1 MVLKNSTYD
10 FLSKVQRWM
19 PALGVCYLGLCKIWG
34 FPFGDEVN
42 QTIVLIATLLGTTL
56 EIATAQYLK
65 AVKKASEVFSD
76 QNKIE
81 G

>member
-1 MVLKNSTYD
+1 MSNKMYD
-10 FLSKVQRWM
+10 ILSKIQRFM

-34 FPFGDEVN
+34 FPYGNEVN
-42 QTIVLIATLLGTTL
+42 QTIVAIATLLGTLL
-56 EIATAQYLK
+56 EISTAQYLK
-65 AVKKASEVFSD
+65 SIKKTSETFND

>member
-1 MVLKNSTYD
+1 MSNKVYD
-10 FLSKVQRWM
+10 ILSKIQRWM

-65 AVKKASEVFSD
+65 AMKKTSESFSD
-76 QNKIE
+76 QNHIE

>member
-1 MVLKNSTYD
+1 MSNKMYD
-10 FLSKVQRWM
+10 ILSKIQRFM

-34 FPFGDEVN
+34 FPYGNEVN
-42 QTIVLIATLLGTTL
+42 QTIVLLATLLGTLL
-56 EIATAQYLK
+56 EISTAQYLK
-65 AVKKASEVFSD
+65 SVKKASEVFTD

>member
-1 MVLKNSTYD
+1 MSNKVYD
-10 FLSKVQRWM
+10 VLSKVQRWL
-19 PALGVCYLGLCKIWG
+19 PALGVFYLGLCKIWG

-65 AVKKASEVFSD
+65 SIKKASEVFSD

>member
-1 MVLKNSTYD
+1 MSNKMYD
-10 FLSKVQRWM
+10 ILSKIQRFM

-34 FPFGDEVN
+34 FPYGNEVN
-42 QTIVLIATLLGTTL
+42 QTIVLLATLLGTLL
-56 EIATAQYLK
+56 EISTAQYLK
-65 AVKKASEVFSD
+65 AVKKASEVFTD

>member
-1 MVLKNSTYD
+1 MSNKMYD
-10 FLSKVQRWM
+10 ILSKIQRFM

-65 AVKKASEVFSD
+65 SIKKTSESFSD
-76 QNKIE
+76 QNHIE

>member
-1 MVLKNSTYD
+1 MSNKMYD
-10 FLSKVQRWM
+10 ILSKIQRFM

-34 FPFGDEVN
+34 FPYGDEVN

-65 AVKKASEVFSD
+65 SIKKTSESFSD
-76 QNKIE
+76 QNHIE

>member
-1 MVLKNSTYD
+1 MSNKVYD
-10 FLSKVQRWM
+10 ILSKVQRWM

-42 QTIVLIATLLGTTL
+42 QTIVLMATLLGTTL

-65 AVKKASEVFSD
+65 QIKKTSENFSD
-76 QNKIE
+76 QNHIE

>member
-1 MVLKNSTYD
+1 MSNKVYD
-10 FLSKVQRWM
+10 ILSKLQRWM

-65 AVKKASEVFSD
+65 AMKKTSESFSD
-76 QNKIE
+76 QNQIE

>member
-1 MVLKNSTYD
+1 MSNKVYD
-10 FLSKVQRWM
+10 ILSKIQRWL
-19 PALGVCYLGLCKIWG
+19 PALGVFYLGLCKIWG

-65 AVKKASEVFSD
+65 SVKKASEVFSD

>member
-65 AVKKASEVFSD
+65 AVKKASEVFTD

>member
-1 MVLKNSTYD
+1 MSNKVYD
-10 FLSKVQRWM
+10 ILSKVQRWL
-19 PALGVCYLGLCKIWG
+19 PALGVFYLGLCKIWG
-34 FPFGDEVN
+34 FQFGDEVN

-65 AVKKASEVFSD
+65 QIKKTSENFSD
-76 QNKIE
+76 QNSIE

>member
-1 MVLKNSTYD
+1 MSNKMYD
-10 FLSKVQRWM
+10 ILSKLQRFL
-19 PALGVCYLGLCKIWG
+19 PALGLFYLGLCKIWG
-34 FPFGDEVN
+34 FPYGNEVN
-42 QTIVLIATLLGTTL
+42 QTIVLLATLLGTTL

>member
-65 AVKKASEVFSD
+65 AVKKASEVFTD
-76 QNKIE
+76 QNHIE

>member
-1 MVLKNSTYD
+1 MSNKMYD
-10 FLSKVQRWM
+10 VLSKIQRFM

-34 FPFGDEVN
+34 FPYGTEVN

-65 AVKKASEVFSD
+65 SIKKTTESFSD
-76 QNKIE
+76 QNHIE

>member
-1 MVLKNSTYD
+1 MSNKLYD
-10 FLSKVQRWM
+10 ILSKLQRWM

-65 AVKKASEVFSD
+65 AMKKTSESFSD
-76 QNKIE
+76 QNQIE

>member
-1 MVLKNSTYD
+1 MSNKVYD
-10 FLSKVQRWM
+10 WLNKLQRWL

-34 FPFGDEVN
+34 FPYGDEVN
-42 QTIVLIATLLGTTL
+42 QTIVLLATLLGTTL

-65 AVKKASEVFSD
+65 QIKKTSESFSD
-76 QNKIE
+76 QNHIE